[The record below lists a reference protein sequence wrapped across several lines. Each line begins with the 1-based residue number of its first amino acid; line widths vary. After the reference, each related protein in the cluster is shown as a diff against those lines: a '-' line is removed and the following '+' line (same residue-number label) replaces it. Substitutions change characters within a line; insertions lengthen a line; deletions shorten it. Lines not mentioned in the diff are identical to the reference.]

1 MLISNIEIIAFKSIR
16 KLMLPLD
23 PKITVLIG
31 PNESGKTN
39 ILKAIEYFRPDLIM
53 DKDLTCQYSSF
64 YNSDKAPHISF
75 KLSNFTR
82 EEKTKLIKIFDGFR
96 SVDSF
101 ILKRDGPKIT
111 DYKIQTNDKILSI
124 GNMKP
129 ILDILPNIL
138 YFDSISVVKDRMD
151 LDNLLKGG
159 ENTKTDRNL
168 LKIGGV
174 DDPTIIFDDST
185 HGRRAAEEAGREIT
199 RRIREVWSQEPTLEI
214 KLRVNGK
221 LLYLDFSDATTV
233 YDTPKSRSKGFL
245 WYLSFYINFIA
256 TTNEAKTNE
265 YLFLLDEPGLHLHPS
280 GQKDLTHLLE
290 NLSTKNQLLYTTHS
304 PFMINRDF
312 PRRVRVVNKNENGTI
327 VDNEAYRDQW
337 RPLRKSIGLTVGDL
351 FFFNNKGIVIEIP
364 NKKLFHRRKS
374 KKNGNRE
381 KQVAKKQNDQLS

>member
-1 MLISNIEIIAFKSIR
+1 MIISNIEIIAFKSIR

-64 YNSDKAPHISF
+64 YHSDKAPNISF

-151 LDNLLKGG
+151 LDNLLKAG

-221 LLYLDFSDATTV
+221 LLYLDFSDATT
-233 YDTPKSRSKGFL
+233 FL
-245 WYLSFYINFIA
+245 FISISSQQQTKQKPMNTCFY
-256 TTNEAKTNE
+256 
-265 YLFLLDEPGLHLHPS
+265 
-280 GQKDLTHLLE
+280 
-290 NLSTKNQLLYTTHS
+290 
-304 PFMINRDF
+304 
-312 PRRVRVVNKNENGTI
+312 
-327 VDNEAYRDQW
+327 
-337 RPLRKSIGLTVGDL
+337 
-351 FFFNNKGIVIEIP
+351 
-364 NKKLFHRRKS
+364 
-374 KKNGNRE
+374 
-381 KQVAKKQNDQLS
+381 